1 MEYRIAI
8 VNSSSFGRRFP
19 EHIERL
25 SKMGSVTR
33 IECESTMHGV
43 ELAELLAPYNV
54 VISSVTPF
62 FDEEFFEHKQD
73 LLLLSRHGI
82 GYNNIDVRAA
92 TRAGCQVTIVSA
104 LIERDAV
111 AEASVAL
118 LLDSTRHVSESWLAG
133 NEGRW
138 EDRAGFIGPMMSGK
152 TLGIIGCGNI
162 GSRVAEIMGHG
173 FNMRVL
179 AYDPQP
185 RASWAEEHGVEYV
198 SLEELLHEADMISL
212 NAALTPESTH
222 ILSEPQFAQMK
233 PGVHI
238 VNCAR
243 GDLVNEPALLAALES
258 GQVGGYACDVMH
270 EEPPKSDHPFFNHPK
285 IIVTTHISAYTRECL
300 EGMGNKCVE
309 DVERLIAGA
318 EPVNSVNE

>member
-173 FNMRVL
+173 FDMRVL
-179 AYDPQP
+179 ANDPVERHP
-185 RASWAEEHGVEYV
+185 WAESHGVEYV
-198 SLEELLHEADMISL
+198 PLDELMRRSDVISMNASL
-212 NAALTPESTH
+212 NETSHDLLNEHT
-222 ILSEPQFAQMK
+222 LSQARKRPY
-233 PGVHI
+233 I

-243 GDLVNEPALLAALES
+243 DGLVNQEAMLAALEA
-258 GQVGGYACDVMH
+258 GTVAGYATDVLSK
-270 EEPPKSDHPFFNHPK
+270 EPPAPDNPYLNNPK
-285 IIVTTHISAYTRECL
+285 VLVTTHISAYTMECL
-300 EGMGNKCVE
+300 EGMGAKCVA
-309 DVERLIAGA
+309 DVERLVAG
-318 EPVNSVNE
+318 EPPVNEVFE